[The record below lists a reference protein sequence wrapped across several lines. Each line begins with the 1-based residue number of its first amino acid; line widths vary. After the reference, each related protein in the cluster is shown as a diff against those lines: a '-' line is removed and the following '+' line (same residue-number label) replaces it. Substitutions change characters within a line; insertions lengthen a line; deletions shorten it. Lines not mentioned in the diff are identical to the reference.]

1 MVGLQRSVPVLR
13 AAPALGWNTP
23 HYRDTPPK
31 TITIGRPASASES
44 DASEHASIWSTDIKY
59 LS

>member
-23 HYRDTPPK
+23 PHYRDTPLNYHYRG
-31 TITIGRPASASES
+31 TNLASES

>member
-1 MVGLQRSVPVLR
+1 MIK
-13 AAPALGWNTP
+13 
-23 HYRDTPPK
+23 DPK
-31 TITIGRPASASES
+31 LSLWETNLASES

>member
-23 HYRDTPPK
+23 PHYRDTPLNYHYRGGP
-31 TITIGRPASASES
+31 TLPLLLMRQNTRGPP
-44 DASEHASIWSTDIKY
+44 DIKY

>member
-23 HYRDTPPK
+23 HYRDTPLNYHYR
-31 TITIGRPASASES
+31 RPASASES

>member
-23 HYRDTPPK
+23 HYRDTPLNYHYRGP
-31 TITIGRPASASES
+31 TLPLLLMRQNTRGPP
-44 DASEHASIWSTDIKY
+44 DIKY
-59 LS
+59 SPK